1 MKCCLLSE
9 KQKLQTCDYPWVL
22 SFVEFVGFVNVFL
35 ICFWVLGFL
44 FLFMT
49 VSFTL
54 LRLVCLVYS
63 FCLSGISLTL
73 KLSAFS
79 LC

>member
-9 KQKLQTCDYPWVL
+9 QQKLQTCDYPWVL
-22 SFVEFVGFVNVFL
+22 SFVEFVNVFL